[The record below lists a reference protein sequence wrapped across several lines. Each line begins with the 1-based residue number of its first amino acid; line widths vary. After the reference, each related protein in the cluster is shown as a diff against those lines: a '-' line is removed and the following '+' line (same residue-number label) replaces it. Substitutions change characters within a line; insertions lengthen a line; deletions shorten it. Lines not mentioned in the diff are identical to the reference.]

1 MENFD
6 TDYQVRECVLFTL
19 ENEQKFIE
27 IYFCNKYECIYRL
40 GPTAQTP
47 TECSRERFRHTWPS
61 ICILKIRWFI
71 GVMLIACLR
80 HVDSML
86 TLLTSRDQS
95 VSEVTERS
103 LRPSRFHRVAS
114 DKLDPVDCFAS
125 R

>member
-1 MENFD
+1 MNKNLL
-6 TDYQVRECVLFTL
+6 R
-19 ENEQKFIE
+19 FIFVTNMSV
-27 IYFCNKYECIYRL
+27 YNIYRL

-47 TECSRERFRHTWPS
+47 TECSRERFRHTEWPS
-61 ICILKIRWFI
+61 ICIPENTLVYR
-71 GVMLIACLR
+71 CY
-80 HVDSML
+80 VDSML